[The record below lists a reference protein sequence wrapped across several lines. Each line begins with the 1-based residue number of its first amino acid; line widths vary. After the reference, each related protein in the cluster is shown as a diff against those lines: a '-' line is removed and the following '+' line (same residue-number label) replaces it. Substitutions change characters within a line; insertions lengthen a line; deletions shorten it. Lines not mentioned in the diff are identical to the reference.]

1 MSLFVSC
8 GPFLSITP
16 VIYWPT
22 LSEGLCVLVCFLWP
36 FSVSYACNL
45 LADFVR
51 GVVCP
56 CLFLVVDFC
65 QLHL

>member
-8 GPFLSITP
+8 GRFLSVTL
-16 VIYWPT
+16 VIYWAT
-22 LSEGLCVLVCFLWP
+22 SSET
-36 FSVSYACNL
+36 SVSYACNL

-56 CLFLVVDFC
+56 CLFLVVLFC

>member
-8 GPFLSITP
+8 GPFLSVTLI
-16 VIYWPT
+16 IYWPT
-22 LSEGLCVLVCFLWP
+22 SSET
-36 FSVSYACNL
+36 SVSYACNL

-56 CLFLVVDFC
+56 CLFLVALFC
-65 QLHL
+65 QLRL